1 MPAEGAATAAASATG
16 SAPSPLVTDRGVTT
30 VEEIVVRKLAGL
42 AARQVPGVHALG
54 SAARRSFDALSERIP
69 GSRTQ
74 AGGGV
79 AVETGQRQAAVDL
92 IVIVDYGAPI
102 VEVAGK
108 IRREVVRAVEHGT
121 GLQVVEV
128 NITVADVHIPGD
140 EEPPG
145 EVDRALR

>member
-1 MPAEGAATAAASATG
+1 M
-16 SAPSPLVTDRGVTT
+16 
-30 VEEIVVRKLAGL
+30 RKLAGL